1 VHLLQCLPALWAVML
16 EQFLRAVTPCEGWYS
31 MLEQHAQHATAIP
44 SRKYPFSSDQG
55 SQTGL
60 GSTSTRLSDHPGTL
74 TAVVFM
80 HKPHNI
86 LLQLYLPTAWWAC
99 FAGWQYT
106 MGPNSRYCCP
116 PTCCS
121 SICSWQGLPCTHSL
135 SGPTLQQGFDGFWLK
150 GLKACF
156 LHIISH
162 AISLIPA
169 SIALWSC

>member
-16 EQFLRAVTPCEGWYS
+16 EQFLRAVTPCEGYYS
-31 MLEQHAQHATAIP
+31 MLEQQARHATAIP
-44 SRKYPFSSDQG
+44 SRKSPFSSDQG

-60 GSTSTRLSDHPGTL
+60 GSTSTRLSDRPGTL
-74 TAVVFM
+74 SAVVFM
-80 HKPHNI
+80 HKPHNGAKQPVLLPI
-86 LLQLYLPTAWWAC
+86 LLLPSHLLLFHLQL
-99 FAGWQYT
+99 AG
-106 MGPNSRYCCP
+106 P
-116 PTCCS
+116 
-121 SICSWQGLPCTHSL
+121 PCTHSL
-135 SGPTLQQGFDGFWLK
+135 SSPTLQQGFDGFWLT